1 MPQYAFGF
9 MPVFM
14 SSLNLIFLL
23 LFVAFRGIAQEQKT
37 DSLFVQIARNQ
48 AVASYNQAVYKQARV
63 YDGHEYITHDH
74 RIKIHPY
81 YRVDSLQTGT
91 VLYNGIRY
99 EKIRMLYDIVRDE
112 LAIQQPDGAYRIRL
126 RNEKITQFSIG
137 AYQFNRIISP
147 SQGGDAT
154 GVRTGFYEVLH
165 NGTVKALAHRVK
177 VVHEDITQ
185 GSYQADYQQRDRFF
199 IVKDG
204 VYHDVKSKGS
214 LLKLFPDQTGAL
226 RKFMRANNL
235 KFNNLQREEAI
246 TKLTR
251 YYNEVRSR

>member
-1 MPQYAFGF
+1 
-9 MPVFM
+9 M

-23 LFVAFRGIAQEQKT
+23 LFVASRVIAQEPKADNT
-37 DSLFVQIARNQ
+37 FVTSARNQ
-48 AVASYNQAVYKQARV
+48 AVAAYNQAVYKQVRV
-63 YDGHEYITHDH
+63 YDGNEYITHDH
-74 RIKIHPY
+74 RIKVHPY

-126 RNEKITQFSIG
+126 RNEKITHFSIG
-137 AYQFNRIISP
+137 AYQFSRIVSP
-147 SQGGDAT
+147 SEGGNAA

-165 NGTVKALAHRVK
+165 NGSVKALAHRVK

-204 VYHDVKSKGS
+204 VYHEVKSKGS
-214 LLKLFPDQTGAL
+214 LLKLFPEQTGAL
-226 RKFMRANNL
+226 RKFMRTNNL

-246 TKLTR
+246 TKLMR
-251 YYNEVRSR
+251 YYEKVMSDER